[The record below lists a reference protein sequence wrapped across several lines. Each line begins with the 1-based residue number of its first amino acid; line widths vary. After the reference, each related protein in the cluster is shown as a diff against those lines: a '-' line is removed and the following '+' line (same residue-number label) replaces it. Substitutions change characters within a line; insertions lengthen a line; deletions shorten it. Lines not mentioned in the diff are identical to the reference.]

1 MTEINLNK
9 NMCKLNKLENEN
21 KDLKYLIE
29 EYNKII
35 EKENNIKNLEKK
47 MNEIEKFKYELFF
60 DINKK
65 VNKANLFIDKYNEII
80 LNKEKKIIQNN
91 LISQKENYIIDFNIK
106 IIDEILK
113 NKKKKKRA
121 ISAEIAKI
129 HNIILENAPISERE
143 NIDNKYFSFSQGKY
157 NDKVGMIYQVQ
168 TLKKDLLNLFSEENE
183 LKNQKEKNFET
194 ELNNFNTNMNI
205 SNNFLR
211 QFITKKSKEYINH
224 LSNNTNDKIN
234 FRK

>member
-1 MTEINLNK
+1 MN
-9 NMCKLNKLENEN
+9 KLNKFENEN
-21 KDLKYLIE
+21 KSLKYLIE

-47 MNEIEKFKYELFF
+47 MNDIDKFKYELFF
-60 DINKK
+60 DVNKK
-65 VNKANLFIDKYNEII
+65 VNKANLFIDKYIEII
-80 LNKEKKIIQNN
+80 LKKEKKIRQNN

-121 ISAEIAKI
+121 ISAEISRI
-129 HNIILENAPISERE
+129 HNLILENRPISERE
-143 NIDNKYFSFSQGKY
+143 NIEKKYLSFSQEKN
-157 NDKVGMIYQVQ
+157 NDKVEMIYQLN
-168 TLKKDLLNLFSEENE
+168 TLKKELLNLFSEENE

-194 ELNNFNTNMNI
+194 ELNYSTNMNV

-211 QFITKKSKEYINH
+211 QFINKKSKQYINS
-224 LSNNTNDKIN
+224 LSNTNDKIN